1 MTKTELQRYKYWSF
15 LRSQLYP
22 KEKNRTFA
30 IYFLQIMN
38 IPHPNT
44 IEIILLS
51 LMLFVWLW
59 QFVFL
64 TKRIL
69 PVARHQSPPVISGN
83 FPPVSVI
90 ISARNEEENLAAF
103 LPEVLSQ
110 DYPAFQVVV
119 VNDGSEDETDMVL
132 ARLKAE
138 YPHLYYTRIA
148 PDRKFYHGKKLPLSL
163 GIKAASHDILIL
175 TDADCRPASDQ
186 WLKHMVSAM
195 LTTNKELV
203 MGIGNYRK
211 EKGLTNLWLR
221 YDTFTIA
228 LQYLGFAISGKP
240 YMATGRNMAYTKQLF
255 QKANG
260 FKSHIYV
267 ASGDD
272 DLFVQEAATKEN
284 TTVCINPEAHTIS
297 QAPASFKKWKEQKE
311 RHLSTAPYYKN
322 SIKISLLMEPVTRE
336 LFWILTLL
344 FIIFPNFALLVLPFS
359 LLLFLFK
366 LLIWKKASDKTG
378 MGKIFWGL
386 LLFDIIQPI
395 IIAFSHFGNLTGSKK
410 RKWK

>member
-1 MTKTELQRYKYWSF
+1 MPTYYHKV
-15 LRSQLYP
+15 
-22 KEKNRTFA
+22 
-30 IYFLQIMN
+30 MD
-38 IPHPNT
+38 IPQPNS

-51 LMLFVWLW
+51 LLLFAWLW

-64 TKRIL
+64 IKRIL
-69 PVARHQSPPVISGN
+69 PVARHKNSDAEVGE
-83 FPPVSVI
+83 FPPASVI
-90 ISARNEEENLAAF
+90 ISARNEEENLEAF

-110 DYPAFQVVV
+110 DYPDYQVVV
-119 VNDGSEDETDMVL
+119 VNDGSEDETDMAL
-132 ARLKAE
+132 ARLKAK

-148 PDRKFYHGKKLPLSL
+148 PDKKFYHGKKLPLSI
-163 GIKAASHDILIL
+163 GVKAASHDILVL

-186 WLKHMVSAM
+186 WLKQMVSAIRPEG
-195 LTTNKELV
+195 KELV
-203 MGIGNYRK
+203 VGIGNYKK

-228 LQYLGFAISGKP
+228 IQYLGFAISGKP

-255 QKANG
+255 QKTQG
-260 FKSHIYV
+260 FKNHIYI

-272 DLFVQEAATKEN
+272 DLFVQEAATRTN
-284 TTVCINPEAHTIS
+284 TNVCISPDAHAIS
-297 QAPASFKKWKEQKE
+297 LAPPRFKKWKEQKQ
-311 RHLSTAPYYKN
+311 RHLTTAPHYKT
-322 SIKISLLMEPVTRE
+322 SIKASLLMEPLTRE
-336 LFWILTLL
+336 LFWTLT
-344 FIIFPNFALLVLPFS
+344 IFLIFFSNFALLVLSFS

-366 LLIWKKASDKTG
+366 VVIWKKASDKTG

-395 IIAFSHFGNLTGSKK
+395 IIAFSYFGNLTGSKK